1 MGAAGNEEKKQFLW
15 GYRDSLR
22 RIERIK
28 AEMEEL
34 RAMKAN
40 LSAGGGGAGRKG
52 WKNDLSGRMA
62 KLDSLEEDKEK
73 ELCHMMQVYE
83 QVEKTINSLKDE
95 QERDVLFYRY
105 IKGLSWYETAEKMNY
120 SKRQIHRLH
129 GQALEHLK
137 LFKDGTQW
145 HS

>member
-1 MGAAGNEEKKQFLW
+1 MGPASNEEKKQFLW

-22 RIERIK
+22 RIDRIK

-40 LSAGGGGAGRKG
+40 LSAGGSGAGRKG

-62 KLDSLEEDKEK
+62 RLDSLEEDKEK

-83 QVEKTINSLKDE
+83 QVEKVINSLKDE
-95 QERDVLFYRY
+95 QERNVLFYRY
-105 IKGLSWYETAEKMNY
+105 IKGLDWQGIAGKMVY
-120 SKRQIHRLH
+120 SERWVYMVH
-129 GQALEHLK
+129 GKALAHLEIPK
-137 LFKDGTQW
+137 EIIELQ
-145 HS
+145 

>member
-1 MGAAGNEEKKQFLW
+1 MGTAGNEEKKQFLW

-34 RAMKAN
+34 RAMKTSMA
-40 LSAGGGGAGRKG
+40 SGGGAGRKG
-52 WKNDLSGRMA
+52 YKNDLSGRMA

-73 ELCHMMQVYE
+73 ELHRMMQVYE
-83 QVEKTINSLKDE
+83 RVEKAINSLEDT

-105 IKGLSWYETAEKMNY
+105 IKGLDWQKIARKMAY
-120 SKRQIHRLH
+120 SERWVYMVH
-129 GQALEHLK
+129 GKALAHLK
-137 LFKDGTQW
+137 IPKEISELQ
-145 HS
+145 